1 MPEGMSLSFMD
12 YQIID
17 ELAITSFLIISPIAF
32 DSK

>member
-17 ELAITSFLIISPIAF
+17 EAITSFLIISPIAF